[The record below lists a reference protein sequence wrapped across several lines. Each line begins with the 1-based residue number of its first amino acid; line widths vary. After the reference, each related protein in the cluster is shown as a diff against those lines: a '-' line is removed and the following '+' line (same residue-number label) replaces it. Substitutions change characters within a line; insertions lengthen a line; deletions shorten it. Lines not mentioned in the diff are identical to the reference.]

1 MFNEKILT
9 SFEYYL
15 RPVCCNCGNSNEIEL
30 QNYLDHVR
38 PWWKRQLSSSLRGN
52 SYSDSSS
59 VSSNQSPLGG
69 RPPDQVNKKGHRLRH
84 ELTRQV
90 AFDELASFSGQS
102 SLSDDFMVLPT
113 TTTATVAATVA
124 PLRARVIPSTT
135 TTTATTETV
144 LDSASLKAKRKTFI
158 KSKKANKSTTTTI
171 VAAVDVHSFPSSTVF
186 LEDDFDGDDD
196 PWLIYDLESYL
207 DSKATFISDKSNH
220 LACFEDDSDIFY

>member
-1 MFNEKILT
+1 MKRLEKK
-9 SFEYYL
+9 
-15 RPVCCNCGNSNEIEL
+15 
-30 QNYLDHVR
+30 LDHVR
-38 PWWKRQLSSSLRGN
+38 PWWWKRQLSSSLRGN

-59 VSSNQSPLGG
+59 ISSNQSPLG
-69 RPPDQVNKKGHRLRH
+69 RPAEVNKKGQQQRQ
-84 ELTRQV
+84 LTRQV

-113 TTTATVAATVA
+113 TAASVL
-124 PLRARVIPSTT
+124 PLRARVPTTTT
-135 TTTATTETV
+135 TTTAIATTEAV
-144 LDSASLKAKRKTFI
+144 DGASLKAKRKTFI
-158 KSKKANKSTTTTI
+158 KSKKANKSTTTTTI

>member
-1 MFNEKILT
+1 M
-9 SFEYYL
+9 
-15 RPVCCNCGNSNEIEL
+15 G
-30 QNYLDHVR
+30 
-38 PWWKRQLSSSLRGN
+38 
-52 SYSDSSS
+52 
-59 VSSNQSPLGG
+59 GG

-102 SLSDDFMVLPT
+102 SLSDDFMVLPTT

>member
-1 MFNEKILT
+1 MRP
-9 SFEYYL
+9 EY
-15 RPVCCNCGNSNEIEL
+15 CHCGNSNVK
-30 QNYLDHVR
+30 YLDHVR

-69 RPPDQVNKKGHRLRH
+69 RPPDHQVNKKGHRLRH

-113 TTTATVAATVA
+113 TTATVATTVA

-158 KSKKANKSTTTTI
+158 KSKRANKSTTI

-186 LEDDFDGDDD
+186 LEEDFDGDDD

>member
-1 MFNEKILT
+1 M
-9 SFEYYL
+9 
-15 RPVCCNCGNSNEIEL
+15 
-30 QNYLDHVR
+30 
-38 PWWKRQLSSSLRGN
+38 
-52 SYSDSSS
+52 
-59 VSSNQSPLGG
+59 GG

-102 SLSDDFMVLPT
+102 SLSDDFMVLPTT

-158 KSKKANKSTTTTI
+158 KSKKANKSTTTTTI

>member
-1 MFNEKILT
+1 
-9 SFEYYL
+9 
-15 RPVCCNCGNSNEIEL
+15 
-30 QNYLDHVR
+30 
-38 PWWKRQLSSSLRGN
+38 
-52 SYSDSSS
+52 
-59 VSSNQSPLGG
+59 
-69 RPPDQVNKKGHRLRH
+69 
-84 ELTRQV
+84 
-90 AFDELASFSGQS
+90 
-102 SLSDDFMVLPT
+102 MVLPT
-113 TTTATVAATVA
+113 TTATVATTVA

-158 KSKKANKSTTTTI
+158 KSKKANKSTTTTTI

-186 LEDDFDGDDD
+186 LEEDFDGDDD

>member
-1 MFNEKILT
+1 M
-9 SFEYYL
+9 
-15 RPVCCNCGNSNEIEL
+15 
-30 QNYLDHVR
+30 
-38 PWWKRQLSSSLRGN
+38 
-52 SYSDSSS
+52 
-59 VSSNQSPLGG
+59 
-69 RPPDQVNKKGHRLRH
+69 
-84 ELTRQV
+84 

-113 TTTATVAATVA
+113 TTTATVAATEA

-207 DSKATFISDKSNH
+207 DSKAAFSEKSH
-220 LACFEDDSDIFY
+220 LAFFEDDSDIFY

>member
-1 MFNEKILT
+1 MKRFKKKN
-9 SFEYYL
+9 
-15 RPVCCNCGNSNEIEL
+15 
-30 QNYLDHVR
+30 LDHVR
-38 PWWKRQLSSSLRGN
+38 PWWWKRQLSSSLRGN

-59 VSSNQSPLGG
+59 ISSNQSPLG
-69 RPPDQVNKKGHRLRH
+69 RPAEVNKKDQQRQ
-84 ELTRQV
+84 LTRQV

-171 VAAVDVHSFPSSTVF
+171 VAAVDVHSFPSSVF
-186 LEDDFDGDDD
+186 VEDNFGDD

-207 DSKATFISDKSNH
+207 DSKAAFSDKSH
-220 LACFEDDSDIFY
+220 LAFFEDDSDIFY